1 MAEYGEIGE
10 EDLQELL
17 NVKRTRVYPVARQM
31 MAQELIESSAETPQ
45 TVPHGVWEMRLRS
58 AKDAIELE
66 KQRRLW

>member
-45 TVPHGVWEMRLRS
+45 TVPHGV
-58 AKDAIELE
+58 
-66 KQRRLW
+66 